1 MQPRAHDVIWQTT
14 AGSMGELAARVGLR
28 ADSTLELLNDDAF
41 AAGMARLEAAAA
53 AETSPVPVREALEL
67 VVFV

>member
-1 MQPRAHDVIWQTT
+1 VR
-14 AGSMGELAARVGLR
+14 LR
-28 ADSTLELLNDDAF
+28 ADSTLELLSDEEF
-41 AAGMARLEAAAA
+41 AAGLARLEAAAG